1 MEDVLVSEPIT
12 EQSFA
17 RSEVLFGPERR
28 RRWSLAEKRRIV
40 AESLAP
46 GAVSS
51 AVARRHGI
59 HPNQLC
65 DWRRTLRRLTAETIT
80 EFVPISV
87 AAPASDAS
95 TSSPQPRAMPSGQI
109 EIVIGKATVRI
120 PTLVDEPTLRRVLA
134 AVKVL

>member
-1 MEDVLVSEPIT
+1 MDDVHVNVPIT
-12 EQSFA
+12 EQSYC

-51 AVARRHGI
+51 VVARRHGL

-65 DWRRTLRRLTAETIT
+65 DWRRTLRRLAAEAIT
-80 EFVPISV
+80 DFVPISV
-87 AAPASDAS
+87 TATPTELSASLPRPA
-95 TSSPQPRAMPSGQI
+95 AMPDDRI
-109 EIVIGKATVRI
+109 EIIMTMATVRV
-120 PTLVDEPTLRRVLA
+120 PRLVDEPTLRLVLA
-134 AVKVL
+134 AMKSL